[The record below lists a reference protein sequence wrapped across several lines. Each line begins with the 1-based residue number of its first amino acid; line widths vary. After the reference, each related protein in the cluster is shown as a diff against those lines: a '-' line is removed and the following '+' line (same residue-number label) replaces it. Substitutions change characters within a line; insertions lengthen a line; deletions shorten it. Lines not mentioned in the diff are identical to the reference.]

1 MINHHLSSEIL
12 ISYAAGNTSPSE
24 SLIVASHLSY
34 CSKCRKE
41 LEFYEKIGGELLED
55 AESVDINTT
64 SIDNVLAKIDIDE
77 SREKVVEP
85 PIINSIFK
93 NIPSVLSKYLPEGR
107 KLTDKWN
114 NGLGGIKYFDIDLGN
129 SKQNTRARMLSIPP
143 GKKLPH
149 HGHEGQE
156 LTLVIQGGFSDENG
170 SYDSGDVA
178 IEDENNI
185 HTPISDPKEG
195 CVCLVV
201 YEGNLKFKGLFGP
214 ILNFLKI

>member
-34 CSKCRKE
+34 CGKCRKE
-41 LEFYEKIGGELLED
+41 LEFYEKLGGELLED
-55 AESVDINTT
+55 AGPVDINTS
-64 SIDNVLAKIDIDE
+64 SIDNVLSKIDIDE

-85 PIINSIFK
+85 PIMNSIFK
-93 NIPSVLSKYLPEGR
+93 DIPSVLSNYLPDGNN
-107 KLTDKWN
+107 LTDKWS

-201 YEGNLKFKGLFGP
+201 YEGNLKFKGIFGP

>member
-1 MINHHLSSEIL
+1 M
-12 ISYAAGNTSPSE
+12 
-24 SLIVASHLSY
+24 
-34 CSKCRKE
+34 
-41 LEFYEKIGGELLED
+41 
-55 AESVDINTT
+55 
-64 SIDNVLAKIDIDE
+64 
-77 SREKVVEP
+77 
-85 PIINSIFK
+85 
-93 NIPSVLSKYLPEGR
+93 
-107 KLTDKWN
+107 
-114 NGLGGIKYFDIDLGN
+114 GGIKYYDIDLGN

-185 HTPISDPKEG
+185 HTPISDPMEG
-195 CVCLVV
+195 CICLVV

>member
-1 MINHHLSSEIL
+1 MIKHHLHSEIL
-12 ISYAAGNTSPSE
+12 LAYAAGNTSPSE
-24 SLIVASHLSY
+24 SLIVASHITI

-41 LEFYEKIGGELLED
+41 VETYEKLGGKLLE
-55 AESVDINTT
+55 ESERVEVNTSSLDEIFSRIDKDDRSENSSDVLVT
-64 SIDNVLAKIDIDE
+64 SD
-77 SREKVVEP
+77 
-85 PIINSIFK
+85 IFK
-93 NIPSVLSKYLPEGR
+93 NIPTVLQQYLPDGAS
-107 KLTDKWN
+107 LTEKWN
-114 NGLGGIKYFDIDLGN
+114 KGIGGIKYFDIDLGN
-129 SKQNTRARMLSIPP
+129 SRQNTRARMLSIPP

-149 HGHEGQE
+149 HGHESQE

-170 SYDSGDVA
+170 SYDVGDVA

-201 YEGNLKFKGLFGP
+201 YEGNLRFKGPFGP

>member
-1 MINHHLSSEIL
+1 M
-12 ISYAAGNTSPSE
+12 
-24 SLIVASHLSY
+24 
-34 CSKCRKE
+34 
-41 LEFYEKIGGELLED
+41 LED
-55 AESVDINTT
+55 AGPVDINTT

-85 PIINSIFK
+85 TIINSIFK

-107 KLTDKWN
+107 NLTDKWN

-195 CVCLVV
+195 WVWLVG
-201 YEGNLKFKGLFGP
+201 YEANLKFKGLFGP
-214 ILNFLKI
+214 I

>member
-12 ISYAAGNTSPSE
+12 ISYAAGNSSPSE

-34 CSKCRKE
+34 CGKCRKE
-41 LEFYEKIGGELLED
+41 LDFFEKLGGELLED
-55 AESVDINTT
+55 AGPVDINTS
-64 SIDNVLAKIDIDE
+64 SIDNVLSKIDIDE

-85 PIINSIFK
+85 PIMNSIFK
-93 NIPSVLSKYLPEGR
+93 DIPSVLSNYLPEG
-107 KLTDKWN
+107 KNLTDKWN
-114 NGLGGIKYFDIDLGN
+114 KGLGGIKYFDIDLGN

-170 SYDSGDVA
+170 SYDAGDVA

-201 YEGNLKFKGLFGP
+201 YEGNLKFKGFFGP